1 MKVRALHIVRVL
13 LALLFFAGVG
23 FILHFSSEERASK
36 VCTGISVEFS
46 DSLKFVSQ
54 DDIKNYI
61 SSNYGAVTGQRLDS
75 VKLDKLERLLE
86 SKSAILDSQAWTGED
101 GVLHITLSQRAPELR
116 FSNSDSGYYIDRDG
130 YVFPLHKS
138 YTADVPVIY
147 GNVPKMPAKSYK
159 GPAPDEL
166 DRQWFTDMLA
176 FKEFVSRRKRGGFQ
190 LDSIWVTG
198 KGDLMF
204 TLEGKPEKFVFG
216 DLDDF
221 GEKFAK
227 IDDFYAY
234 IKPEKPDTE
243 YKVVNLKYKKQ
254 IICRQ
259 KDI

>member
-1 MKVRALHIVRVL
+1 
-13 LALLFFAGVG
+13 
-23 FILHFSSEERASK
+23 
-36 VCTGISVEFS
+36 
-46 DSLKFVSQ
+46 
-54 DDIKNYI
+54 
-61 SSNYGAVTGQRLDS
+61 
-75 VKLDKLERLLE
+75 
-86 SKSAILDSQAWTGED
+86 
-101 GVLHITLSQRAPELR
+101 
-116 FSNSDSGYYIDRDG
+116 
-130 YVFPLHKS
+130 
-138 YTADVPVIY
+138 
-147 GNVPKMPAKSYK
+147 MPAKSYK

-243 YKVVNLKYKKQ
+243 YKVVNLKYNKQ

>member
-75 VKLDKLERLLE
+75 VKLDMLERLLE
-86 SKSAILDSQAWTGED
+86 SKSAILDSQTWTGED

-116 FSNSDSGYYIDRDG
+116 FSNGESGYYIDRNG

-166 DRQWFTDMLA
+166 DRQWFSDVLA